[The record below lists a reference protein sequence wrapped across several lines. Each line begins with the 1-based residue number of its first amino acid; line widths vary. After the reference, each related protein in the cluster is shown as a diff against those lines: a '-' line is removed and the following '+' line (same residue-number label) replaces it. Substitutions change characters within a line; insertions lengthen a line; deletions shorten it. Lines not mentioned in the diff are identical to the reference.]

1 MQVPSLIYTLSP
13 FPYLPGPMKMPSVL
27 EDSSHPFPPPG
38 AGVAYSAACISPLY
52 WHSRANIWQ

>member
-13 FPYLPGPMKMPSVL
+13 FPYLPGPKKMPSVF

-38 AGVAYSAACISPLY
+38 AGVAYSAACISPL
-52 WHSRANIWQ
+52 